1 MEMNER
7 MARMEARFEDHILRY
22 DRQMDSLSLLH
33 KDNRQL
39 IESIDNRMDRHDLQV
54 ARVGGALAL
63 IVVAANLFGPAVIH
77 WLGL

>member
-7 MARMEARFEDHILRY
+7 MARMEARFEDHIARY
-22 DRQMDSLSLLH
+22 DRAMDSMQQLH
-33 KDNRQL
+33 RDNRLL
-39 IESIDNRMDRHDLQV
+39 IEAIDSRMDRHDLQV

-63 IVVAANLFGPAVIH
+63 VVVLANLFGPPIMH